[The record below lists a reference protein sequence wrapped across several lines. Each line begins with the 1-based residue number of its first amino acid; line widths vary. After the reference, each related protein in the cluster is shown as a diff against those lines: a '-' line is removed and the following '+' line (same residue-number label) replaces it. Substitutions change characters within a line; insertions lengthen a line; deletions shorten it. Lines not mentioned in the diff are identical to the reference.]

1 MSQISHNLNISST
14 NGVGSD
20 AQFSQE
26 VYVNDYS
33 KNIINRS
40 RVEEFDLDNKQG
52 RSSVRIY
59 IKRFIDVAVA
69 ICVILLIF
77 SWFLPI
83 IGVFILMESQGP
95 ILFLQKRS
103 GLNGQEFICIKF
115 RTMVYEKNVPF
126 VQATSNDQ
134 RITKIGMFLRK
145 TNMDEL
151 PQIFNVLW
159 GTMTLVGPRP
169 HPILLD
175 EQFVSVIP
183 NYYLR
188 NTVKPGITGWA
199 QSSGYRGETRELI
212 KMQKR
217 VEHDV
222 WYIENW
228 SLWFDIRIIM
238 MTIKVT
244 LIGDKNAY

>member
-14 NGVGSD
+14 SRISSD
-20 AQFSQE
+20 TQFSQE
-26 VYVNDYS
+26 VYVNDYRE
-33 KNIINRS
+33 NLIRVPF
-40 RVEEFDLDNKQG
+40 VEELDIDNKQS

-59 IKRFIDVAVA
+59 IKRFIDVTVA
-69 ICVILLIF
+69 LCVIVLIF

-83 IGVFILMESQGP
+83 IGILILMESQGP

-103 GLNGQEFICIKF
+103 GLNGEEFICIKF
-115 RTMVYEKNVPF
+115 RTMVYEKNAPF

-134 RITKIGMFLRK
+134 RVTKMGMFLRK

-169 HPILLD
+169 HPIPLD
-175 EQFVSVIP
+175 KQFMNVIP
-183 NYYLR
+183 SYYLR

-199 QSSGYRGETRELI
+199 QASGYRGETRELI

-217 VEHDV
+217 IEYDV

-228 SLWFDIRIIM
+228 SVWFDIKIIL

-244 LIGDKNAY
+244 LVGDKNAY